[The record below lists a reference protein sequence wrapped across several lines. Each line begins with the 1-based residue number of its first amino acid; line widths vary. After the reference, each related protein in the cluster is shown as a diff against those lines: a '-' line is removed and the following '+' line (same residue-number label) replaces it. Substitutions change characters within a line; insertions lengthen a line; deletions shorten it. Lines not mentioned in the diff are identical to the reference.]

1 MLFRELK
8 PRHSRTK
15 MASRRRQF
23 TEKWNA
29 FNRFHF
35 YKARI
40 KYGFYS
46 VTHWW
51 KKKSKNNVY
60 F

>member
-23 TEKWNA
+23 TERWNA
-29 FNRFHF
+29 FNRYHS

-51 KKKSKNNVY
+51 KKKSKN
-60 F
+60 